1 MKFSSFMSYTQ
12 YWIYQIILLFLISG
26 CSIFVDEYQTNQK
39 KVIQFLLSDLPIPE
53 DSTIKRDSTVLLGNG
68 DNVSGRIM
76 LDTSSSPAENL
87 IFYTEEALAS
97 GWELMSSKVGEEIT
111 LIYFKNGRYATLE
124 MRPKR
129 SIGGFI
135 AGSVGSSIN
144 ISISHPDS
152 VTLENPFLGL
162 TENIPD

>member
-1 MKFSSFMSYTQ
+1 MKF
-12 YWIYQIILLFLISG
+12 YQFISLFLLFSVSS

-39 KVIQFLLSDLPIPE
+39 KVIEFLLSDLPIPE
-53 DSTIKRDSTVLLGNG
+53 DSSIMRDSTVLLGNG

-87 IFYTEEALAS
+87 IFYSEEALAS

-129 SIGGFI
+129 TFGGFI
-135 AGSVGSSIN
+135 AGNVGSSIN

-162 TENIPD
+162 TENIAD

>member
-1 MKFSSFMSYTQ
+1 MKFSQFISLF
-12 YWIYQIILLFLISG
+12 LLFSVSS

-39 KVIQFLLSDLPIPE
+39 KVIEFLLSDLPIPE
-53 DSTIKRDSTVLLGNG
+53 DSSIMRDSTVLLGNG
-68 DNVSGRIM
+68 DNVSGRIL

-87 IFYTEEALAS
+87 IFYSEEALAS

-129 SIGGFI
+129 SFGGFI

-144 ISISHPDS
+144 ISISHPES

>member
-1 MKFSSFMSYTQ
+1 MKFSSFISLF
-12 YWIYQIILLFLISG
+12 LLFAVSG

-39 KVIQFLLSDLPIPE
+39 KVIEFLLSDLPIPE
-53 DSTIKRDSTVLLGNG
+53 DSSIMRDSTVLLGNG

-87 IFYTEEALAS
+87 IFYSEEALAS

-129 SIGGFI
+129 SFGGFI

>member
-1 MKFSSFMSYTQ
+1 MKFSQFISLF
-12 YWIYQIILLFLISG
+12 LLFSVSS

-39 KVIQFLLSDLPIPE
+39 KVIEFLLSDLPIPE
-53 DSTIKRDSTVLLGNG
+53 DSSIMRDSTVLLGNG

-76 LDTSSSPAENL
+76 LDTSSSPADNL
-87 IFYTEEALAS
+87 IFYSEEALAS

-129 SIGGFI
+129 SFGGFI

-162 TENIPD
+162 TENIAD

>member
-1 MKFSSFMSYTQ
+1 MKFSNFISLF
-12 YWIYQIILLFLISG
+12 LLFSVSS

-39 KVIQFLLSDLPIPE
+39 KVIEFLLSDLPIPE
-53 DSTIKRDSTVLLGNG
+53 DSSIMRDSTVLLGNG

-87 IFYTEEALAS
+87 IFYSEEALAS

-129 SIGGFI
+129 SFGGFI

-162 TENIPD
+162 TENIAD

>member
-1 MKFSSFMSYTQ
+1 MKFSNFISLF
-12 YWIYQIILLFLISG
+12 LLFSVSS

-39 KVIQFLLSDLPIPE
+39 KVIEFLLSDLPIPE
-53 DSTIKRDSTVLLGNG
+53 DSSIMRDSTVLLGNG
-68 DNVSGRIM
+68 DNVSGRIL

-87 IFYTEEALAS
+87 IFYSEEALAS

-129 SIGGFI
+129 SFGGFI

-162 TENIPD
+162 TENIAD

>member
-1 MKFSSFMSYTQ
+1 MKYSQFISLF
-12 YWIYQIILLFLISG
+12 LLFSVSS

-39 KVIQFLLSDLPIPE
+39 KVIEFLLSDLPIPE
-53 DSTIKRDSTVLLGNG
+53 DSSIMRDSTVLLGNG

-87 IFYTEEALAS
+87 IFYSEEALAS

-129 SIGGFI
+129 SFGGFI

>member
-1 MKFSSFMSYTQ
+1 MKFSQFISLF
-12 YWIYQIILLFLISG
+12 LLFSVSS

-39 KVIQFLLSDLPIPE
+39 KVIEFLLSDLPIPE
-53 DSTIKRDSTVLLGNG
+53 DSSIMRDSTVLLGNG

-87 IFYTEEALAS
+87 IFYSEEALAS

-111 LIYFKNGRYATLE
+111 LIYFKNGSYATLE

-129 SIGGFI
+129 SFGGFI

>member
-1 MKFSSFMSYTQ
+1 MKFSPFISLF
-12 YWIYQIILLFLISG
+12 LLFSVSS

-39 KVIQFLLSDLPIPE
+39 KVIEFLLSDLPIPE
-53 DSTIKRDSTVLLGNG
+53 DSSIMRDSTVLLGNG

-87 IFYTEEALAS
+87 IFYSEEALAS

-111 LIYFKNGRYATLE
+111 LIYFKNGRYATLG

-129 SIGGFI
+129 SFGGFI

-162 TENIPD
+162 TENISD

>member
-1 MKFSSFMSYTQ
+1 MKFSQFISLF
-12 YWIYQIILLFLISG
+12 LLFLVSS

-39 KVIQFLLSDLPIPE
+39 KVIEFLLSDLPIPE
-53 DSTIKRDSTVLLGNG
+53 DSSIMRDSTVLLGNG

-87 IFYTEEALAS
+87 IFYSEEALAS

-129 SIGGFI
+129 SFGGFI

-162 TENIPD
+162 TENIAD

>member
-1 MKFSSFMSYTQ
+1 MKLSF
-12 YWIYQIILLFLISG
+12 IISILFLFMASG

-39 KVIQFLLSDLPIPE
+39 KVIEFLLSDLPIPE
-53 DSTIKRDSTVLLGNG
+53 DSSIKRDSTVLLGNG
-68 DNVSGRIM
+68 DNVSGRII

-87 IFYTEEALAS
+87 IFYSEEALAS

-124 MRPKR
+124 MQPKR
-129 SIGGFI
+129 SFGGFI

>member
-1 MKFSSFMSYTQ
+1 MKFSKFISLF
-12 YWIYQIILLFLISG
+12 LLFTVSS

-39 KVIQFLLSDLPIPE
+39 KVIEFLLSDLPIPE
-53 DSTIKRDSTVLLGNG
+53 DSSIMRDSTVLLGNG

-87 IFYTEEALAS
+87 IFYSEEALAS

-129 SIGGFI
+129 TFGGFI

-162 TENIPD
+162 TENIAD

>member
-1 MKFSSFMSYTQ
+1 MKYSQFIS
-12 YWIYQIILLFLISG
+12 LFLLLLVSS

-39 KVIQFLLSDLPIPE
+39 KVIEFLLSDLPIPE
-53 DSTIKRDSTVLLGNG
+53 DSSIMRDSTVLLGNG

-87 IFYTEEALAS
+87 IFYSEEALAS

-129 SIGGFI
+129 SFGGFI

>member
-1 MKFSSFMSYTQ
+1 MKFSQFISLF
-12 YWIYQIILLFLISG
+12 LLFSVSS

-39 KVIQFLLSDLPIPE
+39 KVIEFLLSDLPIPE
-53 DSTIKRDSTVLLGNG
+53 DSSIMRDSTVLLGNG

-87 IFYTEEALAS
+87 IFYSEEALAS

-111 LIYFKNGRYATLE
+111 LIYFKYGRYATLE

-129 SIGGFI
+129 SFGGFI

-162 TENIPD
+162 TENIAD

>member
-1 MKFSSFMSYTQ
+1 MKYSQFISLF
-12 YWIYQIILLFLISG
+12 LLFLVSS

-39 KVIQFLLSDLPIPE
+39 KVIEFLLSDLPIPE
-53 DSTIKRDSTVLLGNG
+53 DSSIMRDSTVLLGNG

-87 IFYTEEALAS
+87 IFYSEEALAS

-129 SIGGFI
+129 SFGGFI

-152 VTLENPFLGL
+152 VTLENPFRAL
-162 TENIPD
+162 T

>member
-1 MKFSSFMSYTQ
+1 MKFSPFISLF
-12 YWIYQIILLFLISG
+12 LLFSVSG

-39 KVIQFLLSDLPIPE
+39 KVIEFLLSDLPIPE
-53 DSTIKRDSTVLLGNG
+53 DSSIMRDSTVLLGNG

-87 IFYTEEALAS
+87 IFYSEEALAS

-129 SIGGFI
+129 SFGGFI

>member
-1 MKFSSFMSYTQ
+1 MKFSPF
-12 YWIYQIILLFLISG
+12 IAFFLLSLVSS

-39 KVIQFLLSDLPIPE
+39 KVIEFLLSDLPIPE
-53 DSTIKRDSTVLLGNG
+53 DSSIKRDSTVLLGNG

>member
-1 MKFSSFMSYTQ
+1 MKFSQFISLF
-12 YWIYQIILLFLISG
+12 LLFSVSG

-39 KVIQFLLSDLPIPE
+39 KVIEFLLSDLPIPE
-53 DSTIKRDSTVLLGNG
+53 DSSIMRDSTVLLGNG

-87 IFYTEEALAS
+87 IFYSEEALAS

-124 MRPKR
+124 VKPR
-129 SIGGFI
+129 STAAGFI
-135 AGSVGSSIN
+135 AGDVGSDIV
-144 ISISHPDS
+144 ISVVHPDA
-152 VTLENPFLGL
+152 VANQNPYNDLDYDNL
-162 TENIPD
+162 PEVP

>member
-1 MKFSSFMSYTQ
+1 MKYSQFIS
-12 YWIYQIILLFLISG
+12 LFLLILVSS

-39 KVIQFLLSDLPIPE
+39 KVIEFLLSDLPIPE
-53 DSTIKRDSTVLLGNG
+53 DSSIMRDSTVLLGNG

-87 IFYTEEALAS
+87 IFYSEEALAS

-129 SIGGFI
+129 SFGGFI

>member
-1 MKFSSFMSYTQ
+1 MKFFQFISLF
-12 YWIYQIILLFLISG
+12 LLFSVSS

-39 KVIQFLLSDLPIPE
+39 KVIEFLLSDLPIPE
-53 DSTIKRDSTVLLGNG
+53 DSSIMRDSTVLLGNG

-87 IFYTEEALAS
+87 IFYSEEALAS

-129 SIGGFI
+129 SFGGFI

>member
-1 MKFSSFMSYTQ
+1 MKFSNFISLF
-12 YWIYQIILLFLISG
+12 LLFTVSS

-39 KVIQFLLSDLPIPE
+39 KVIEFLLSDLPIPE
-53 DSTIKRDSTVLLGNG
+53 DSSIMRDSTVLLGNG

-129 SIGGFI
+129 SFGGFI